1 MATDS
6 RSYVSARETER
17 LKKKAAKEIAAKH
30 NSNPMNQ
37 FQIDAALHKMEAEI
51 ESKFTRSPDLYSR
64 LSKFRKVVYEIVSR
78 DMLND
83 CIRVEAVHAG
93 DDPETVFPEWPPNA

>member
-1 MATDS
+1 
-6 RSYVSARETER
+6 
-17 LKKKAAKEIAAKH
+17 
-30 NSNPMNQ
+30 MNQ

-51 ESKFTRSPDLYSR
+51 ESKFPRSPDLYSR